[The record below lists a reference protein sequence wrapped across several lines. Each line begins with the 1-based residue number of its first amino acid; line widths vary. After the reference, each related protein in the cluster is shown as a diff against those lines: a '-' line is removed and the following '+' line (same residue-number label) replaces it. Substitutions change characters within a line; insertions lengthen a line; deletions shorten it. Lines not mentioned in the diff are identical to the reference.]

1 MCVDGMAAPP
11 GSKSSGAP
19 ASSGQ
24 EHKYHSEK
32 GLDQSLIINVVMFD
46 VMGLVCFIS
55 TAIFREVKPSQ

>member
-24 EHKYHSEK
+24 EHKYQSEK
-32 GLDQSLIINVVMFD
+32 GLDQSLIINILMFNVM
-46 VMGLVCFIS
+46 VLVCLIF
-55 TAIFREVKPSQ
+55 TAFFQEVKPSQ